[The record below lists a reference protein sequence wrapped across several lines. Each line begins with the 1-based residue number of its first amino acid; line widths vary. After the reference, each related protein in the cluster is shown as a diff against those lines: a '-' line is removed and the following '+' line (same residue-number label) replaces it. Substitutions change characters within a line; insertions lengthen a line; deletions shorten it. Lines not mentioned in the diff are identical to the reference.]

1 MRNRV
6 CLINVLNE
14 PWICEIQKCT
24 SIVVTVHQVIEVF
37 TKLIENI
44 DKYTKNHSEIVAV
57 VSYIIALR
65 IGLPAKAC
73 DFIHLA
79 GHLHDVGKLTL
90 PKKILI
96 KPGPLDKQEWELIKS
111 HPKIG
116 FDLLS
121 PVKLFQGQGG
131 VLEMIL
137 YHHER
142 WDGKGY
148 PFGLKGK
155 EIPLGARIISIADA
169 FSAMVCER
177 PYRKP
182 LSFDEALEEI
192 KKGAGTQFDPMLVG
206 IFVNIYEEIT
216 NWAKGFIS

>member
-1 MRNRV
+1 
-6 CLINVLNE
+6 
-14 PWICEIQKCT
+14 
-24 SIVVTVHQVIEVF
+24 
-37 TKLIENI
+37 
-44 DKYTKNHSEIVAV
+44 
-57 VSYIIALR
+57 

-121 PVKLFQGQGG
+121 PVKLFQGQGR

-192 KKGAGTQFDPMLVG
+192 KKGAGTQFDPMLVN